1 MLLLFWSFWDVPWT
15 PISPS
20 IHQHFFLKTDSYIYR
35 YLLFN
40 LVKRHLGFFVKS
52 QRNICSSLVKIS
64 YVNEGANTSFVI
76 VESMSNSIPK
86 GHFWPATTQIYMSCL
101 LWLLQARVKNVEAE
115 DLKIK
120 ILPPHCNQKNRLLS
134 EWCFTINSSKD
145 FSWKQ
150 NTFRW
155 SPYLN

>member
-1 MLLLFWSFWDVPWT
+1 MQCCFCFEAFEMFCELRFHRVYINIFSW
-15 PISPS
+15 
-20 IHQHFFLKTDSYIYR
+20 TDSYI

-76 VESMSNSIPK
+76 AEGKSNLIPK
-86 GHFWPATTQIYMSCL
+86 GHFWPAKTQIYTSCL
-101 LWLLQARVKNVEAE
+101 LWLLQARVKIVEAE

-120 ILPPHCNQKNRLLS
+120 ILPPDCNQKNRLLS
-134 EWCFTINSSKD
+134 HWCFTIILQKISVEN
-145 FSWKQ
+145 